1 MFKGWQKGSK
11 EYLKGI
17 YVSTE
22 SNSFAMTLIGSFNL
36 KNYNMFV
43 KIRKCT
49 FVETPGT
56 ENVIILWIKNRNN
69 VYFIIIFS
77 RLYVYIF

>member
-1 MFKGWQKGSK
+1 
-11 EYLKGI
+11 
-17 YVSTE
+17 
-22 SNSFAMTLIGSFNL
+22 
-36 KNYNMFV
+36 MFV